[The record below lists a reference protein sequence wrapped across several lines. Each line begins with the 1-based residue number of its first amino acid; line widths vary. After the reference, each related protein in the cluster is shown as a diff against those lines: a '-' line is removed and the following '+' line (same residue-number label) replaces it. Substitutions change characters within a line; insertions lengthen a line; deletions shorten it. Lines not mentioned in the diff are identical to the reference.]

1 MFMAIFGFD
10 GGGKVGAVPAPPSSW
25 RCHMPWYW
33 TDEVAPVLIANG
45 SIDAEV
51 ATSLISLPV
60 AHRSE
65 QDTVEEAAR
74 ELMED
79 GEIPLAA

>member
-1 MFMAIFGFD
+1 
-10 GGGKVGAVPAPPSSW
+10 
-25 RCHMPWYW
+25 MPWYW
-33 TDEVAPVLIANG
+33 TDEVAPVLVADG

-51 ATSLISLPV
+51 AATLTALPV

-65 QDTVEEAAR
+65 QDSVEEAAK
-74 ELMED
+74 ELMDD